1 MKLYL
6 DICALKRPWDDQEQ
20 PRIAAETALIIS
32 IVQLTQNGIHE
43 AVRSPIHDEENARNR
58 DPLRAAAI
66 AEWLASIP
74 LPTSE
79 PAGLRLRARSLVRAG
94 LGPFDALHLSW
105 AEALAADLLITTDQ
119 AFIRR
124 ASRTSASARIAVTTP
139 GKAMEA
145 LETEHSP

>member
-6 DICALKRPWDDQEQ
+6 DICALKRPWDDQGQ
-20 PRIAAETALIIS
+20 PRIAAETALIIN
-32 IVQLTQNGIHE
+32 IVQLTEKGIHE
-43 AVRSPIHDEENARNR
+43 ALRSPIHDEENARNS

-66 AEWLASIP
+66 AEWPASIP

-79 PAGLRLRARSLVRAG
+79 PAGLRLRARFLVRAG

-105 AEALAADLLITTDQ
+105 AEALGADLLITTDQ

-124 ASRTSASARIAVTTP
+124 ASRPSASPRISVTTP
-139 GKAMEA
+139 AMAMDA
-145 LETEHSP
+145 LGQEPSL